1 MSAPRWFCNF
11 QPYGAAILDFFSF
24 FLSTTADPTKQAV
37 GNLNSSSSAKGQHE
51 FHLHS
56 TGFQTQDLF
65 QGLRVPEWAITSEP
79 SSPVGWSFIFLVIT
93 DSIKINI
100 DFEWKLDFH
109 TNMYRVDRLVSEQL
123 RTQRLNCHTLFLW
136 F

>member
-1 MSAPRWFCNF
+1 
-11 QPYGAAILDFFSF
+11 L
-24 FLSTTADPTKQAV
+24 
-37 GNLNSSSSAKGQHE
+37 AKGQHE

-79 SSPVGWSFIFLVIT
+79 SPVGWSFIFLVIA

-109 TNMYRVDRLVSEQL
+109 TNM
-123 RTQRLNCHTLFLW
+123 
-136 F
+136 